1 MKEFELNIEL
11 NHDQSVAG
19 FSLSVTDCRPKTSD
33 VYISIIQRL
42 IHISIS
48 NISIWYISIYQSN
61 IYDIYQSLKNLHFKF
76 QDFHIY
82 MTKGLQL
89 KKKSFL
95 NIPKIQ
101 QEVNPPYL
109 DITKE
114 RRKVV
119 KKIKPSLDSLL
130 GPHKRVNLVKFVYI

>member
-1 MKEFELNIEL
+1 MNDFELNIEL

-48 NISIWYISIYQSN
+48 NISI
-61 IYDIYQSLKNLHFKF
+61 YQSLKNLHFKF

-95 NIPKIQ
+95 NISKIQ

-119 KKIKPSLDSLL
+119 KKTKPSLDSLL
-130 GPHKRVNLVKFVYI
+130 GPHRRVNLVKFVYI

>member
-1 MKEFELNIEL
+1 MKDFELNIEL

-33 VYISIIQRL
+33 VYISRIQRL

-48 NISIWYISIYQSN
+48 NIS
-61 IYDIYQSLKNLHFKF
+61 IYQSLKNLHFKF

-82 MTKGLQL
+82 MTTGLQL

-95 NIPKIQ
+95 NISKIQ

-119 KKIKPSLDSLL
+119 KKTKPSLDSLL
-130 GPHKRVNLVKFVYI
+130 GPHKRVNLVKFFYI